1 MADQRYTAEQVDA
14 AVAALTSDPER
25 LGHAQE
31 LVTHAAPGL
40 QRILN
45 AALDEGGWFG
55 SAHEEAVA
63 KAATAEE
70 VDAAVEALTADPDR
84 FAHAQDVVTH
94 AAPGLQRILNEALHS
109 GGWFSE
115 AHEGEVGKVAALP
128 DEQERT
134 LALRTLLAEETRLGM
149 LVGVAVGLQLARELD
164 KGGSSA

>member
-1 MADQRYTAEQVDA
+1 MKLMIAVLADVRYTAEQVDA
-14 AVAALTSDPER
+14 AVAALTDDPER

-70 VDAAVEALTADPDR
+70 ADER
-84 FAHAQDVVTH
+84 LRLV
-94 AAPGLQRILNEALHS
+94 
-109 GGWFSE
+109 
-115 AHEGEVGKVAALP
+115 
-128 DEQERT
+128 RT
-134 LALRTLLAEETRLGM
+134 LVADETRIGM
-149 LVGVAVGLQLARELD
+149 LVGVAVGFELARELARSTHESEGD
-164 KGGSSA
+164 